1 MDLTLGDGALVWSLL
16 LFRCGG
22 LLLIAPAFSA
32 AVVPVR
38 IKTALALLLTLLM
51 YPSAMAARVPGL
63 AFTPGT
69 MVSELLVGFTIGLGA
84 AVFVGAAEA
93 AGDMMAVQMGLSGAS
108 IVDPLSRN
116 QVPVLGQLLGLT
128 VLMLILAA
136 DGHVYMLEAVHRS
149 FELIPIGGIA
159 NVEGTAA
166 NAAHIGSSLFRLG
179 LRFAGP
185 VIGALMV
192 GHVALGVL
200 ARTVPQMNVL
210 MMAFP
215 LQIAVGLFVLATT
228 LPAVA
233 AVYTTWPDSYGDL
246 LDQLLGRL

>member
-1 MDLTLGDGALVWSLL
+1 MDLALTDGALVWSLL

-22 LLLIAPAFSA
+22 LLLVAPAFSA
-32 AVVPVR
+32 AVVPIR
-38 IKTALALLLTLLM
+38 IKTAFALLLTLLL
-51 YPSAMAARVPGL
+51 YPSAMAARVPEL
-63 AFTPGT
+63 SFTPGT
-69 MVSELLVGFTIGLGA
+69 MMTELLIGLTVGLGA

-128 VLMLILAA
+128 VLVLILAA

-149 FELIPIGGIA
+149 FEVVPVGATADL
-159 NVEGTAA
+159 EGTAA
-166 NAAHIGSSLFRLG
+166 NAAHVGSALFKLG

-185 VIGALMV
+185 VIGALMI
-192 GHVALGVL
+192 GQVALGVL

-215 LQIAVGLFVLATT
+215 LQIAVGLFVLAAT
-228 LPAVA
+228 LPSVA
-233 AVYTTWPDSYGDL
+233 AAYTTWPDSYGEFL
-246 LDQLLGRL
+246 GQLLGRL